1 MRKLNEYNFSIA
13 LSKVKNG
20 KRIRRQGWPVWL
32 ILSQG
37 NKLYL
42 MDTENGTSA
51 LWTPTQNDILAT
63 DWVVEGE

>member
-32 ILSQG
+32 VLSEG
-37 NKLYL
+37 NNLYVL
-42 MDTENGTSA
+42 NDELGTYD
-51 LWTPTQNDILAT
+51 LWIPTQKDLLAT